1 MLRTFLLSAAVLS
14 LAACSGP
21 KFERGSDDASIDK
34 AALST
39 GLDREDLEG
48 ALTEWYAEFAASG
61 FVTGSDAED
70 PKSISVLS
78 IENNTTEHISSG
90 LRSLITSVETK
101 LVNSGVFIVVAN
113 DKQAEAAI
121 NRELS
126 RSDAYDQASI
136 AAAGKRLG
144 VKYLIYG
151 DVGDTAEK
159 TSDKRRVQYY
169 LFLKVV
175 EVESGRLIFQQQIDR
190 TKQLSK

>member
-1 MLRTFLLSAAVLS
+1 MLRIILASVAILS

-39 GLDREDLEG
+39 GLDRADLEG
-48 ALTEWYAEFAASG
+48 ALAEWYEAFAVSP
-61 FVTGSDAED
+61 FVTGSDSDD

-78 IENNTTEHISSG
+78 VENNTTEHISG
-90 LRSLITSVETK
+90 ALRSLITSVETR

-113 DKQAEAAI
+113 DKQADKAI
-121 NRELS
+121 NAELS
-126 RSDAYDQASI
+126 KGDAFDQASL

-144 VKYLIYG
+144 VRYLIYG

-159 TSDKRRVQYY
+159 TKDRRRVQYY

-175 EVESGRLIFQQQIDR
+175 EVETGRLIFQQQIDR
-190 TKQLSK
+190 TKQLTG